1 MVGAVVCA
9 MRVGQAGADS
19 APARGALDEAPAW
32 AIWLTGSLTGVRSA
46 AGADEAT
53 RVLDAPG
60 EAGTAAIFCAETTP
74 KAARPRIIN
83 AATMMRTKRIII
95 L

>member
-1 MVGAVVCA
+1 MC
-9 MRVGQAGADS
+9 VGQAGADS
-19 APARGALDEAPAW
+19 AAALGAPDEPAW
-32 AIWLTGSLTGVRSA
+32 AIWLTGSLTGWLTGARGA
-46 AGADEAT
+46 AGVPGADDAT
-53 RVLDAPG
+53 RVLGAPG

-83 AATMMRTKRIII
+83 AATMMMTKRIII